1 MHYYNI
7 YISGYG
13 AEVCWHPLSKE
24 AYDFYEENDD
34 ILTEH
39 LFEENNDVP
48 DFANLTENGSK
59 TWDELDGITREYYC
73 SCSNSYIT
81 ITEVDE
87 NDAHIG
93 DVVDNIDMTDFLE
106 INNAKIRPEEKET
119 TTEKYGLQIF
129 SSEKGTFW
137 DCSIISD
144 EPLDLSK
151 FTISVQPSLNEDDDM
166 ITDVMYNDVS
176 LDNNGGDTRGKGI
189 DTYLV
194 EF

>member
-1 MHYYNI
+1 MHCYNI

-24 AYDFYEENDD
+24 TYDYYEENDD

-73 SCSNSYIT
+73 SFSNSYIT
-81 ITEVDE
+81 ITEVDADDNYMHE
-87 NDAHIG
+87 
-93 DVVDNIDMTDFLE
+93 VVDHLE
-106 INNAKIRPEEKET
+106 MNEFVDRYKSKIHIEEKET
-119 TTEKYGLQIF
+119 TKEPYALQIF
-129 SSEKGTFW
+129 SAEKGTFW

-144 EPLDLSK
+144 EPLDMSK
-151 FTISVQPSLNEDDDM
+151 FTISVQPSLNEDDEM
-166 ITDVMYNDVS
+166 ITDVMFNDVS